1 MNTIFR
7 LYGLNKLEPGLYK
20 RWVFAGNSLAI
31 VRTAPALREL
41 RCTLDKVVNP
51 VLANRLP
58 TPLSQQFY
66 QPYLAQEPLLAVLY
80 VEMHQ
85 VYCLKPPPLLALSG
99 ALNSACICVRRV
111 FQRVGLGSSFEGC
124 CRL

>member
-1 MNTIFR
+1 MNTIFC

-51 VLANRLP
+51 VLANRLL
-58 TPLSQQFY
+58 TPLSQQSISHISHKSLRWQY
-66 QPYLAQEPLLAVLY
+66 
-80 VEMHQ
+80 
-85 VYCLKPPPLLALSG
+85 ST
-99 ALNSACICVRRV
+99 
-111 FQRVGLGSSFEGC
+111 
-124 CRL
+124 